1 MKRLRFS
8 LKLVFLLP
16 LGVPHMAISPANFTW
31 ADVAQSPQLGTEQ
44 GETWVMEMRGN
55 LRDFLLSGNKTVH
68 SNLGLKLNCT
78 PSSQP
83 AHHQEC
89 TRMHWPIFNSCSS
102 EKLNLKFCLLF
113 LDILRPQDIMKCD
126 HTYNSRRNPINSFNI
141 HADASSVCNHG
152 LVTQAP
158 LDCVHW

>member
-16 LGVPHMAISPANFTW
+16 LGVPQQHGHKPSQFY
-31 ADVAQSPQLGTEQ
+31 LGRCGPEPTAGHRTVGDLSDGNE
-44 GETWVMEMRGN
+44 RN
-55 LRDFLLSGNKTVH
+55 LRDFLLSGNKTAH

-113 LDILRPQDIMKCD
+113 LDILRPQDIMECD

-158 LDCVHW
+158 LDCVH